1 MKAFHEVRNY
11 DSDYMVWHSRYEN
24 VGFLAHWHKEI
35 ELIYV
40 RSGSCLLS
48 ITDQT
53 FLAHAGDLTVCESG
67 MIHYSDS
74 HGMDNVLDFLI
85 FDTSILGPLFQNPG
99 FMHPLITKAEL
110 DTFGLSGQL
119 TDLIDTVSR
128 ELEQKKPF
136 YQEVVSSSIQAF
148 WALLKRCHPRTDAE
162 QLPDDRRSRMLGD
175 LQDLLS
181 YMDEHYADN
190 ITLEFAASRMNFSN
204 SHFSKTFKKL
214 MGINFVT
221 YLNLVRVERAASQ
234 LRNTGKKITDVALSC
249 GFNNIRTFNRVFKEI
264 TGYTPSQFLN
274 LDDPDSINLSYY
286 KRKSTHQEFVE
297 DDSLTLVRNDE
308 RSVFHEKTD
317 PLPQTSHS

>member
-1 MKAFHEVRNY
+1 
-11 DSDYMVWHSRYEN
+11 
-24 VGFLAHWHKEI
+24 
-35 ELIYV
+35 
-40 RSGSCLLS
+40 
-48 ITDQT
+48 
-53 FLAHAGDLTVCESG
+53 
-67 MIHYSDS
+67 
-74 HGMDNVLDFLI
+74 
-85 FDTSILGPLFQNPG
+85 
-99 FMHPLITKAEL
+99 MHPLITKAEL

-162 QLPDDRRSRMLGD
+162 QLPDDRRSRMLG
-175 LQDLLS
+175 DLLS

-264 TGYTPSQFLN
+264 TGYTPSEFL
-274 LDDPDSINLSYY
+274 LVADPDVY
-286 KRKSTHQEFVE
+286 KRTYYNRRSAEKEYVE
-297 DDSLTLVRNDE
+297 NDSLTLVKN
-308 RSVFHEKTD
+308 H
-317 PLPQTSHS
+317 Q